1 MDRAAVNSLMKEA
14 SSGDGHAYAALA
26 SIVQDELFRFAI
38 AQGLEHENAA
48 DATQE
53 VLMRAYAR
61 RSTRKPGSDA
71 LAWLCGI
78 ALNVVRE
85 TKRKELRKKRSWMG
99 WNEQQ
104 MPRTTDS
111 DMENRPDA
119 DELGQLMEAVGELP
133 PRQREAIAC
142 RYLRR
147 MTVRETAEVMGCAEG
162 TVKSAVLAALER
174 LRDKLQPAEAS
185 DQILA
190 TTHVPIFGPERRETS
205 NGSPRANGYGRA
217 SRAARSWQPGLCVA
231 SGGVRLCFLPSRPR
245 SVEEIR
251 HR

>member
-1 MDRAAVNSLMKEA
+1 MDRAVVNSLMEEA

-26 SIVQDELFRFAI
+26 SLVQDELSRFAI
-38 AQGLEHENAA
+38 AQGLERENAS

-61 RSTRKPGSDA
+61 RSTWKPGSDA

-78 ALNVVRE
+78 TLNVVRE
-85 TKRKELRKKRSWMG
+85 TKRKEQRQRRSWMG

-104 MPRTTDS
+104 VPHTTDS
-111 DMENRPDA
+111 DMEYRPDA
-119 DELGQLMEAVGELP
+119 EELGQLMEALTELP

-162 TVKSAVLAALER
+162 TVKSAVSAALEK

-185 DQILA
+185 D
-190 TTHVPIFGPERRETS
+190 R
-205 NGSPRANGYGRA
+205 GRTFD
-217 SRAARSWQPGLCVA
+217 G
-231 SGGVRLCFLPSRPR
+231 
-245 SVEEIR
+245 
-251 HR
+251 